1 MGENRS
7 GENRACVPLAMIPSY
22 VMPFFVRTYTP
33 GLSLSTPVPFGALTL
48 GLSSVWSG

>member
-22 VMPFFVRTYTP
+22 VMPFFVRTPRPPPLTFD
-33 GLSLSTPVPFGALTL
+33 SDPFRRSDA
-48 GLSSVWSG
+48 

>member
-22 VMPFFVRTYTP
+22 VMPFFVRTP
-33 GLSLSTPVPFGALTL
+33 LPPASHFQLQSLSAL
-48 GLSSVWSG
+48 